1 MVNKNKPTLFD
12 LYKLGE
18 DFTITEGD
26 ASVTVYLQKMNS
38 IQQQKA
44 QRKANA
50 ARANVLAMQRDENS
64 EQRAEY
70 ETGFVDQFPTQVER
84 VQFLVADRVVKER
97 PKSEAKI
104 ANSDKWVEDDY
115 LQGLQESWN
124 DELSDL
130 WVSEDTRTEESA
142 RVYDELKKYL
152 DEVEEDLK
160 PTVKSAEKEFE
171 AKSEGE
177 LHKLVVDRQLRAE
190 SDMAWLNEYR
200 MHEVFYSTRQVDDR
214 NKFYFGSRNELD
226 FLPNL
231 VVQQLMQAITELTVD
246 VAEGKES
253 QESQDS

>member
-152 DEVEEDLK
+152 DEVEEDLR
-160 PTVKSAEKEFE
+160 PTF
-171 AKSEGE
+171 
-177 LHKLVVDRQLRAE
+177 
-190 SDMAWLNEYR
+190 
-200 MHEVFYSTRQVDDR
+200 
-214 NKFYFGSRNELD
+214 
-226 FLPNL
+226 
-231 VVQQLMQAITELTVD
+231 
-246 VAEGKES
+246 
-253 QESQDS
+253 